1 MRLVAST
8 PATVANL
15 GPGFDCLGLALGL
28 ANETVLESPDDPSS
42 GSGASVRIEGEGAGE
57 LPEDGS
63 NLIARALDDVTR
75 RAGVPARPYRLS
87 CRNGIPLQRGLG
99 SSAAAVVAGVLL
111 ADRLH
116 DLGLAADELLTL
128 AANLEGHADN
138 VAAGLL
144 GGLTVA
150 YRAADRWRAV
160 RLDPSPDLVPVVL
173 VPGGARTATHEARA
187 VLPASVPLEDAAH
200 ALGRAA
206 LAVVAL
212 TERPELLGDALDD
225 RLHEPARLGLA
236 PASAALLARLREAGI
251 PACLAGSGPS
261 ILAFETV
268 GGEVPDPERGWT
280 ILRPGVDPAGATI
293 VEEGEAVPA

>member
-1 MRLVAST
+1 M
-8 PATVANL
+8 
-15 GPGFDCLGLALGL
+15 
-28 ANETVLESPDDPSS
+28 
-42 GSGASVRIEGEGAGE
+42 
-57 LPEDGS
+57 
-63 NLIARALDDVTR
+63 IARALDEVTR
-75 RAGVPARPYRLS
+75 RAGGPARPYRLS

-116 DLGLAADELLTL
+116 GLGLAADELLTL
-128 AANLEGHADN
+128 AADLEGHADN

-187 VLPASVPLEDAAH
+187 VLPASVPFEDAAH

-212 TERPELLGDALDD
+212 TARPELLGDALDD

-236 PASAALLARLREAGI
+236 PASAVLLARLRGAGI

-261 ILAFETV
+261 LLAFDRA
-268 GGEVPDPERGWT
+268 GRPVPDPGPAWT
-280 ILRPGVDPAGATI
+280 TLRPRVELTGAAVT
-293 VEEGEAVPA
+293 EESSPGS